1 MAIKSHA
8 RKDVTK
14 KLLSLCVGIALLSG
28 TGGVLADAADQ
39 TVAGNLDGTAVTG
52 NTTFNTVTVKSNTEA
67 VVKNKDGQ
75 ETTITNSS
83 GGGWK
88 LVAGAQ
94 DTKISE
100 YEPVA
105 GNVVN
110 VSSNETITIEKIYG
124 GNSHMDDGVHAT
136 LGYNVN
142 MYLSTMNNVVNIGEN
157 GSMGTLKTHEIDGG
171 HAGNDDGQDG
181 FFPKASPFFN
191 VLNFNGM
198 TVTSISSDQSDRVKI
213 YGGSSIG
220 GKCNAYNNIINIQGT
235 TVLQQA
241 DVYAGD
247 TKGRNTVG
255 YDAWGGNVSGN
266 HVNLSGKADLGKA
279 DLHEQEDYDK
289 RVRLNGFASEGR
301 LENSRTNVNAVLNIG
316 YQENC
321 TPSSFMQL
329 PGKDFF
335 TWQYNKQENGENRK
349 WFGSSG

>member
-75 ETTITNSS
+75 ETIITNSS

-94 DTKISE
+94 DTSIKD

-110 VSSNETITIEKIYG
+110 VSSDDKITIEKIYG

-136 LGYNVN
+136 LGSNTN
-142 MYLSTMNNVVNIGEN
+142 MYLSTMNNMVNIGEN
-157 GSMGTLKTHEIDGG
+157 GSTGILKTKEIAGG
-171 HAGNDDGQDG
+171 HAGKDDGQTG
-181 FFPKASPFFN
+181 QFFPKASP
-191 VLNFNGM
+191 L
-198 TVTSISSDQSDRVKI
+198 ISES
-213 YGGSSIG
+213 
-220 GKCNAYNNIINIQGT
+220 
-235 TVLQQA
+235 
-241 DVYAGD
+241 
-247 TKGRNTVG
+247 
-255 YDAWGGNVSGN
+255 
-266 HVNLSGKADLGKA
+266 H
-279 DLHEQEDYDK
+279 
-289 RVRLNGFASEGR
+289 
-301 LENSRTNVNAVLNIG
+301 
-316 YQENC
+316 
-321 TPSSFMQL
+321 
-329 PGKDFF
+329 
-335 TWQYNKQENGENRK
+335 
-349 WFGSSG
+349 